1 MGLAVPRRADVRHQP
16 GAPSTA
22 PERLSPPQ
30 VMVEHPPFCVW
41 DREVA
46 LFLDV
51 SRHTGKAEYSL
62 AFAYS
67 DLGQFA
73 SEEGKAAFDLL
84 LGQAMHNK
92 RPAVTGFVK

>member
-1 MGLAVPRRADVRHQP
+1 MFDTNLARHQP
-16 GAPSTA
+16 LLNGSHRLRLWLST
-22 PERLSPPQ
+22 
-30 VMVEHPPFCVW
+30 HPFVSGIVS
-41 DREVA
+41 EVA

-92 RPAVTGFVK
+92 RPAVTGFVKVL